1 MPAHDPAPRI
11 NPATAERLEAALRAA
26 EAARAEMS
34 RIAVDG
40 RVKAL
45 RYATDSA
52 HLLRND
58 SAPAELMLSLPP
70 ESWRRYLERMVE
82 SASAPAL
89 GQAMADLLE
98 LPREQAVKIFVHADL
113 NEGHFADRAAL
124 KPAVAALAKAY
135 AEVTDILPLAELTAA
150 ETRDI
155 EALARAAAADPA
167 HPLGAADNGWRA
179 ADDAGRIGYCR
190 RVLAAAFP
198 DEDTGAIT
206 MMAFSGRAQ
215 FLAAYFGTLDA
226 IILGPQMAGDQMRGL
241 HLLAHEYQHRRQKR
255 LVGQLE
261 AGALEPGS
269 FDHARARLFRINLG
283 GGYLSPTLLDAA
295 GTVFPFGAYS
305 RQPVESSAYSAGA
318 AFNRA
323 ADALLQRLAEA
334 AKPAPAPQDPVAQLR
349 GVLNATPK
357 AKPPSATKGPASP
370 RRPHGS

>member
-190 RVLAAAFP
+190 RVLAAANASQ
-198 DEDTGAIT
+198 G
-206 MMAFSGRAQ
+206 GK
-215 FLAAYFGTLDA
+215 FLNYKGE
-226 IILGPQMAGDQMRGL
+226 Q
-241 HLLAHEYQHRRQKR
+241 LAW
-255 LVGQLE
+255 
-261 AGALEPGS
+261 
-269 FDHARARLFRINLG
+269 
-283 GGYLSPTLLDAA
+283 
-295 GTVFPFGAYS
+295 
-305 RQPVESSAYSAGA
+305 
-318 AFNRA
+318 
-323 ADALLQRLAEA
+323 
-334 AKPAPAPQDPVAQLR
+334 
-349 GVLNATPK
+349 
-357 AKPPSATKGPASP
+357 
-370 RRPHGS
+370 